1 MRPRMDTIH
10 PTYPQRL
17 WSSGTLAGARAGAG
31 AANLT
36 LVSHTSASPGPL
48 TTAGQSEAAGASAS
62 FLPQS
67 KHEELREGEGNGEG
81 RVGYPRKTRAR
92 PESRQE
98 GAHAPSGIQ
107 LQNTL
112 QLGILLCLM
121 AALGMFWLLAFAIC
135 TPRIAPSGQ
144 RCPLGSLQGVR
155 LPGVTGVRL
164 CMSGSLGRTAVS
176 WLKLN
181 TTGSPP
187 LWMARKQ
194 SSKKPSSQPLRGL
207 LRPCSV
213 SEQS

>member
-81 RVGYPRKTRAR
+81 RVGYPRKTRPR
-92 PESRQE
+92 PEARQE
-98 GAHAPSGIQ
+98 GAHALSGIQ
-107 LQNTL
+107 LQTTL

-121 AALGMFWLLAFAIC
+121 AALGMVLAAGLCYLHTQDCPKRTEVSFRESAGGAVARSDGGEAVHVRQLGENSCVLVEAEYNWI
-135 TPRIAPSGQ
+135 TPPVDGKETVLGEAVVSASQGPS
-144 RCPLGSLQGVR
+144 
-155 LPGVTGVRL
+155 
-164 CMSGSLGRTAVS
+164 
-176 WLKLN
+176 
-181 TTGSPP
+181 
-187 LWMARKQ
+187 
-194 SSKKPSSQPLRGL
+194 
-207 LRPCSV
+207 
-213 SEQS
+213 

>member
-1 MRPRMDTIH
+1 MDTIH
-10 PTYPQRL
+10 PTYPQCL
-17 WSSGTLAGARAGAG
+17 WSSGTLARAGGGAGAG
-31 AANLT
+31 AANPT

-81 RVGYPRKTRAR
+81 RVGYPRKTHPR
-92 PESRQE
+92 PEAGQE
-98 GAHAPSGIQ
+98 GAHAPWGIQ
-107 LQNTL
+107 LQPL
-112 QLGILLCLM
+112 QLGILLCLLATLGLVL
-121 AALGMFWLLAFAIC
+121 AAGLCYLHTQYCHKRTGC
-135 TPRIAPSGQ
+135 PS
-144 RCPLGSLQGVR
+144 GSLQGVR
-155 LPGVTGVRL
+155 LPGVTGVGL

-194 SSKKPSSQPLRGL
+194 SSERPSSQPLRGL